1 MTSTNQG
8 YVYVDVVAGRWTGT
22 LLEHLCTHHR
32 HSSQAQWHARIVD
45 GEVRV
50 DDVIERDA
58 LVVLRAGQRV
68 AWHKPPWVEPQA
80 PLDVR
85 VVYDDEDI
93 LVVDKP
99 AGLPTLP
106 GAGYLEHTLLHV
118 VRSWSPANATASPIH
133 RLDRGTSGL
142 VLFARHARVAR
153 VLQQQADAGLIDKRY
168 HALVQGVVVED
179 EQRVE
184 VPIGMVDDAVV
195 TSLAAAHPGGK
206 AACSVLRVVER
217 RSATTLLEVQLRTGR
232 AHQIRI
238 HCAAI
243 GHPLVGEPLYG
254 PGGVRAV
261 DSVARPGDDGFA
273 LRAQQLSLLH
283 PGRGERVTFV
293 AGGVDVNGA
302 A

>member
-1 MTSTNQG
+1 VTSTNQG
-8 YVYVDVVAGRWTGT
+8 YVYVDVIDGRWTGS
-22 LLEHLCTHHR
+22 LLQHLCTHHQ
-32 HSSQAQWHARIVD
+32 HSSEQQWLARIVD
-45 GEVRV
+45 GEVRI
-50 DDVIERDA
+50 DGDVVRDGA
-58 LVVLRAGQRV
+58 VLLRAGQRV
-68 AWHKPPWVEPQA
+68 AWHKPPWVEPPA

-85 VVYDDEDI
+85 VVFDDDDL

-118 VRSWSPANATASPIH
+118 VRSWCANNATVSPIH

-142 VLFARHARVAR
+142 VLFARHTNAART
-153 VLQQQADAGLIDKRY
+153 LQQQADSGLIDKRY

-179 EQRVE
+179 EQRVQ

-195 TSLAAAHPGGK
+195 TALAAAHPAGK
-206 AACSVLRVVER
+206 PACSVLRVVKR
-217 RSATTLLEVQLRTGR
+217 GATSTLLEVQLLTGR

-254 PGGVRAV
+254 AGGVRAV
-261 DSVARPGDDGFA
+261 GSVARPGDDGFV
-273 LRAQQLSLLH
+273 LRAQQLTLLH
-283 PGRGERVTFV
+283 PRHGERVTFS
-293 AGGVDVNGA
+293 AGPITST
-302 A
+302 